1 MIFHKIFAVMCLL
14 SASQFVHAD
23 SINIQ
28 LSNESARFMY
38 AAEVFG
44 GQFGPTDLEV
54 GAYFN
59 EEDDTVAHVSLV
71 LRSDSIDNPLIAA
84 IGGRVY
90 YGDVGNAPTQTQA
103 DVAALAFG
111 VALQFRPEGLGASIR
126 GYYFISPSVTSFM
139 DADTFTEFG
148 VSLDFDITD
157 QVGIYVGYRN
167 MSTDLDNGTEIEI
180 DDSVMYG
187 VLFRF

>member
-1 MIFHKIFAVMCLL
+1 MVHKIFALLCLL
-14 SASQFVHAD
+14 FTSQFVHAD
-23 SINIQ
+23 SFNIQ

-59 EEDDTVAHVSLV
+59 EDDDTVAHASLV

-84 IGGRVY
+84 IGGRFY

-111 VALQFRPEGLGASIR
+111 VALQFRPETLSASIR
-126 GYYFISPSVTSFM
+126 AYYFISPSVTSFR
-139 DADTFTEFG
+139 DADSFTEFG
-148 VSLDFDITD
+148 VALDFDITD
-157 QVGIYVGYRN
+157 QVGIYIGYRN
-167 MSTDLDNGTEIEI
+167 MTTDLDNGTEIEI
-180 DDSVMYG
+180 DDSFIYG